1 MNEPIRAF
9 VALPFEPAILEAFR
23 RSLVP
28 LLEECGISVRL
39 PDATDHHRSVLKDIV
54 TEIAAADVVVVDLTS
69 SNPNVLY
76 EAGVA
81 HGLQKPVLCCTQD
94 ASRIPYDLQGY
105 RAIVYPTGEW
115 DAEARERIGNTVRAI
130 AKRRTMLSGPVT
142 DHVLRRIYEP
152 AGSSFDR
159 IAEFL
164 NTELI
169 LYAPSKQRRSRG
181 RRFSTGSAT
190 KHRLGTSPS
199 SWNQSSPHASTAAG
213 CSCGGF
219 LQVERTGG
227 SNRRSNSDC
236 SVPGP
241 RRAIT
246 TGSRCSR

>member
-28 LLEECGISVRL
+28 LLEECGFSVRL

-169 LYAPSKQRRSRG
+169 LYAQEAGLSR
-181 RRFSTGSAT
+181 AT
-190 KHRLGTSPS
+190 CVASDDVHLFRTTLLRLFE
-199 SWNQSSPHASTAAG
+199 TAA
-213 CSCGGF
+213 
-219 LQVERTGG
+219 E
-227 SNRRSNSDC
+227 
-236 SVPGP
+236 
-241 RRAIT
+241 
-246 TGSRCSR
+246 SRPTFQHWELYEAPSRDLTLELESELT